1 MASERAL
8 YKIRTKMLSRISLLN
23 DILRGLDGSE
33 HVYGFFLDFPTKA
46 FDAVNNALLLQKL
59 KLIGFRDNF

>member
-8 YKIRTKMLSRISLLN
+8 YKIRTKMLSRIILLN

-33 HVYGFFLDFPTKA
+33 HVYGFFLDLPTKA

-59 KLIGFRDNF
+59 NLIGFRDNF

>member
-8 YKIRTKMLSRISLLN
+8 YKICTKMLSSISLLN

-33 HVYGFFLDFPTKA
+33 HVYGFFLDLPTKA

-59 KLIGFRDNF
+59 KLRGFRDNF